1 MKKIALFSDVHGN
14 IEALDAVLV
23 DIKNNDIK
31 RVICLG
37 DVASYNANQHACMQR
52 LQDHN
57 IEWIAGNHD
66 LMAAGILEPLA
77 CSPYALCSS
86 IRARKRL
93 KPKWRDFIR
102 QLPLMIVEDQFCAF
116 HASPEKVDEYLIS
129 EQRVRRAADIIRE
142 RELPA
147 VAFFG
152 HTHQCRVHQLKQ
164 DQLNQS
170 SDCEVKIDPE
180 AIYLINVGTV
190 GEPRGKDKHAHYV
203 TFDPDARS
211 VKFHTIA
218 YDHDTSWQRSIEQ
231 GWRQRPG
238 DRAAELYYKFRREA
252 EHLRHK
258 LFPRKEDDSRLAMIN
273 ERKDSA

>member
-1 MKKIALFSDVHGN
+1 MTKIALFSDVHGN
-14 IEALDAVLV
+14 IEALEAVLA
-23 DIKNNDIK
+23 DIKNNDVE

-37 DVASYNANQHACMQR
+37 DVASYNADQHACMQR
-52 LQDHN
+52 LLDQR

-93 KPKWRDFIR
+93 EPKWRDHVR

-129 EQRVRRAADIIRE
+129 EQSVHRAAAAIRD
-142 RELPA
+142 RGLPA
-147 VAFFG
+147 IAFFG
-152 HTHQCRVHQLKQ
+152 HTHQCRVHQLKEG
-164 DQLNQS
+164 QLNQS
-170 SDCEVKIDPE
+170 SESEVEIDPE
-180 AIYLINVGTV
+180 AICLVNVGTV
-190 GEPRGKDKHAHYV
+190 GEPRGKDKSAHYV

-211 VKFHTIA
+211 IKFHAVA

-238 DRAAELYYKFRREA
+238 NWFTELYYTFRREA

-258 LFPRKEDDSRLAMIN
+258 LFPRKEDDSRLTMIN
-273 ERKDSA
+273 ERKDNN